1 VDCKK
6 ALVESQQD
14 VGAAVDWLRQHGAA
28 RVSRKVAGRE
38 TAEGLVGLT
47 VSPDRQRAALV
58 QVASETDFA
67 SRSAHFVR
75 LVEAVAQT
83 TLERKEPAPGDEHTI
98 RDNAKIQSLL
108 DDAIVAIRENI
119 SVAKA
124 LQIQSLDGGIL
135 VGYVHNKVESSSSTT
150 GGDTD
155 TTALVGMSAAVV
167 HVEGAEDEAVLEY
180 IGKKLAMHV
189 VAARPSYLEPR
200 DVPAQE
206 VAKERDLLTKQL
218 ADSGKPDRVVEQIIA
233 GRMRKYLQTVCL
245 TEQLHM
251 IEEDNPRIH
260 RYLKDHGV
268 IVKRFELLSIR

>member
-1 VDCKK
+1 MDCKK
-6 ALVESQQD
+6 ALVESHQD

-28 RVSRKVAGRE
+28 RVSRKVAGRSTE
-38 TAEGLVGLT
+38 EGLVGLI
-47 VSPDRQRAALV
+47 VAADRQRAALV

-67 SRSAHFVR
+67 SRSAHFVK

-83 TLERKEPAPGDEHTI
+83 TLEMKEPPDDENTI
-98 RDNAKIQSLL
+98 SADNGKIKSLL

-124 LQIQSLDGGIL
+124 MQIQSVDGGIL
-135 VGYVHNKVESSSSTT
+135 VGYVHNKVESST
-150 GGDTD
+150 GGGGD
-155 TTALVGMSAAVV
+155 ALVGMSAAVV
-167 HVEGAEDEAVLEY
+167 HVEGAEDEAVLQY

-189 VAARPSYLEPR
+189 VAARPSYLEPK

-206 VAKERDLLTKQL
+206 VAKERDLLTQQL
-218 ADSGKPDRVVEQIIA
+218 ADSGKPERVVEQIIA

-245 TEQLHM
+245 TEQTHM
-251 IEEDNPRIH
+251 IEEDNPRMH